1 MYDWSQQST
10 VSCSMDGWLFACM
23 LAPIVRIRDKA
34 RRNKTHMTCPWQTLI
49 AICPF
54 DILFLRTR
62 WWLLKRLGL
71 TVGSPFTPV
80 AFEDSFVA
88 DYLTSMVKVGSWLTV
103 MLYPDWSSRARRIL
117 IGRAEHDVLAAQSM
131 LYPDWSSRICRIRI
145 GRAVSAC
152 YGIEER

>member
-1 MYDWSQQST
+1 MN
-10 VSCSMDGWLFACM
+10 
-23 LAPIVRIRDKA
+23 APIVRIRDKA
-34 RRNKTHMTCPWQTLI
+34 HTLSCPWQTLI

-88 DYLTSMVKVGSWLTV
+88 DYLTSMVKVGSWLTEQV
-103 MLYPDWSSRARRIL
+103 MLCPYWQCRA
-117 IGRAEHDVLAAQSM
+117 
-131 LYPDWSSRICRIRI
+131 
-145 GRAVSAC
+145 
-152 YGIEER
+152 